1 MSLIALLLWRPTG
14 GIELRRYRK
23 ERREDTLV
31 PMELQNPL
39 GFCLFVSLAFSELP
53 GIQELL
59 RDHSPS
65 KPIAGHEGMLRTVFC
80 TSALSDA

>member
-1 MSLIALLLWRPTG
+1 MFLIALLLWRPTG

-23 ERREDTLV
+23 EGREDTLV

-39 GFCLFVSLAFSELP
+39 GFCLFVSLPFSELP

-59 RDHSPS
+59 SVHLPS
-65 KPIAGHEGMLRTVFC
+65 KPISGHEGMFKTIFS
-80 TSALSDA
+80 TSPLSDA